1 MSLPHPELLN
11 EIHQPMPH
19 LKPIVTK
26 PTNVVEIICV
36 NQSLNHPERIVGSD
50 FLSKEVL
57 IPKLRSALANET
69 TDKDKLLIGS
79 GVREVISC
87 AAQEFVYDILLRVG
101 KQASTK
107 VLPNYDVKTTY
118 LRTPT
123 DELRKEFKMKNEK
136 KPKQSVVDKTY
147 KREVVITMKDM
158 MACKKFLPERSLHVY
173 EKKKYESMK

>member
-1 MSLPHPELLN
+1 MGGKYKGEDITLCEAP
-11 EIHQPMPH
+11 
-19 LKPIVTK
+19 
-26 PTNVVEIICV
+26 
-36 NQSLNHPERIVGSD
+36 VGAAASVQ
-50 FLSKEVL
+50 VL
-57 IPKLRSALANET
+57 
-69 TDKDKLLIGS
+69 DWLIGY